1 MSNLHKG
8 TVASPSPQSWRSF
21 AVPMFAGQFDT
32 RIDSEEDYLTSTLG
46 ALWGVPPTNR
56 PKAKAPAMIPSIYS
70 EYDARN
76 HKVQQQHGRF
86 VALTG
91 DIDEGNVPIARV
103 IDLTRQIFGPDAAIF
118 IYSTSSATADDK
130 RWRIIVPLE
139 QPVPFDRWNE
149 AQEAFFRFMA
159 ANDVVMDTALAR
171 AAQPVYL
178 PNIPADKRDEEGTP
192 LFYETY
198 AEGEKGVPL

>member
-1 MSNLHKG
+1 MSIVSDYTAPNLRTARWREFEVTTFDG
-8 TVASPSPQSWRSF
+8 QYDTQISSGENYATLNMGDIWAMRPANTVKS
-21 AVPMFAGQFDT
+21 
-32 RIDSEEDYLTSTLG
+32 
-46 ALWGVPPTNR
+46 
-56 PKAKAPAMIPSIYS
+56 KAPAIIPSLYN
-70 EYDARN
+70 EYDARD
-76 HKVQQQHGRF
+76 HAVQRQHGRF

-91 DIDEGNVPIARV
+91 DIDKGNVPISRV

-149 AQEAFFRFMA
+149 AQVAFFRFMA
-159 ANDVVMDTALAR
+159 DNDVVMDAALAR

-178 PNIPADKRDEEGTP
+178 PNIPDEKRDEEGNP
-192 LFYETY
+192 LFFETF
-198 AEGEKGVPL
+198 AEGEIGVPL